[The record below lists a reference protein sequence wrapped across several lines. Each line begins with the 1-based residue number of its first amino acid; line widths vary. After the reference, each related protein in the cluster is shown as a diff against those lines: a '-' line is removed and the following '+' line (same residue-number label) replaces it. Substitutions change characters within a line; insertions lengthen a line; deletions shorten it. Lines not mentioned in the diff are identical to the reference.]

1 LKKTFF
7 FGIELVVLIIQ
18 VGARLCKQLNQKQ
31 QTCTTT
37 MPLFDGLNNAVQNS
51 FVGRYFEMEDRKTNF
66 TTEFRG
72 ATATFLTMAYII
84 AVNPR
89 ILADSGGPCVPCSE
103 DEGGI
108 FCDDYGACMESIKR
122 EFVTSTAIASMVGCM
137 LMGLM
142 ANLPIAL
149 APGMGKLSMI

>member
-1 LKKTFF
+1 
-7 FGIELVVLIIQ
+7 
-18 VGARLCKQLNQKQ
+18 
-31 QTCTTT
+31 
-37 MPLFDGLNNAVQNS
+37 MSLFDGLNKAVQNS
-51 FVGRYFEMEDRKTNF
+51 FIGRYFEMEYRKTNF

-72 ATATFLTMAYII
+72 AAATFLTMAYIL

-108 FCDDYGACMESIKR
+108 FCDDYGACMESVKR
-122 EFVTSTAIASMVGCM
+122 EYVTSTAIASMVGCM

-149 APGMGKLSMI
+149 APGMGKCSMIKKPHGYVFYSYFVLMANWNFLLISKV